1 MAFMC
6 LQKKMAGQKPA
17 YGTEE
22 FYREMYPGMP
32 DDRIYPL
39 LVVAAQ
45 NPGAHP
51 KELKSLLKKKCRH
64 LASQSEAS

>member
-1 MAFMC
+1 
-6 LQKKMAGQKPA
+6 MAGQKPQ

-22 FYREMYPGMP
+22 FYREMYPNMP
-32 DDRIYPL
+32 DDRVYPL
-39 LVVAAQ
+39 LVIAAQ

-64 LASQSEAS
+64 LSASQSDQT